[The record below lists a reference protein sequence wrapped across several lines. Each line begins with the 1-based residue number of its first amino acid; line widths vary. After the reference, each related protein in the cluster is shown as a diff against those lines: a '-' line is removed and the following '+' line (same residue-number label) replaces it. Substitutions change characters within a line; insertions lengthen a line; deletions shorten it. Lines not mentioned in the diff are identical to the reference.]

1 MRDFQSNYE
10 FSGSQNELIKNLA
23 DKMRF
28 VSYILIV
35 AGVLITISGVITLFR
50 GGVGNV
56 INGVVQVILGIWTNK
71 AADAFKQIVVTQGN
85 DIENLMGALG
95 ELRKLY
101 TVQYWLYIIA
111 LIFLAIFFV
120 LGLIAGVANVGR

>member
-35 AGVLITISGVITLFR
+35 AGVLITISGVITLFQ
-50 GGVGNV
+50 GGVGNI

-111 LIFLAIFFV
+111 LIFIGIFFV
-120 LGLIAGVANVGR
+120 LGLIAGIANVGR